1 MASLTWLPDAHK
13 TETRRVGRVRTLCTN
28 GTVQNE
34 SSVSFIYPI
43 SDNIEDM
50 HRFVLH
56 NGAILDAHEKSLSAG
71 QVGLLNG
78 WGVFST
84 LRIADGVPFAFERH
98 WERMQRDAAKVHV
111 PFPAD
116 PAELKAQLL
125 RLVEANSAFN
135 ATLRV
140 MVVRNRG
147 GMFEGPDLQR
157 DYDVLAFT
165 KDMNPWGNSVRLA
178 VKPNARYAAN
188 EFSGCKI
195 LSWSQNLTWYE
206 EARQRGFDEAVLLN
220 EHGEVSEC
228 TSANIFAANGGDV
241 FTPPL
246 DSGCLPGVTREL
258 LLDVVRVPGIKV
270 VERALQSEDLER
282 ADQVFIT
289 STTRDLLP
297 AAFIEGLQARNEGSV
312 VDSLVKALEEY
323 REDYVKRNA
332 APLMGQLH

>member
-1 MASLTWLPDAHK
+1 
-13 TETRRVGRVRTLCTN
+13 
-28 GTVQNE
+28 
-34 SSVSFIYPI
+34 
-43 SDNIEDM
+43 M
-50 HRFVLH
+50 HRFLLH
-56 NGAILDAHEKSLSAG
+56 NNNILDAHQKSLSAG

-84 LRIADGVPFAFERH
+84 LRVADGVLFAFERH

-116 PAELKAQLL
+116 PAEMKAQLL
-125 RLVEANSAFN
+125 RLVEANSAWN
-135 ATLRV
+135 STLRV

-147 GMFEGPDLQR
+147 GMFEGPDLER
-157 DYDVLAFT
+157 DFDVLAFT

-178 VKPNARYAAN
+178 IKPQARHAKN

-206 EARQRGFDEAVLLN
+206 EARQRGFDEMLLLN
-220 EHGEVSEC
+220 ERGEVCEC
-228 TSANIFAANGGDV
+228 TSANVFVATGGEV
-241 FTPPL
+241 YTPPL

-258 LLDVVRVPGIKV
+258 LLDVVRVPGINV
-270 VERALQSEDLER
+270 TERALTPQDLER

-297 AAFIEGLQARNEGSV
+297 AVLIEGLSANNRGSV
-312 VDSLVKALEEY
+312 VDVLVKALEEY
-323 REDYVKRNA
+323 RQDYVKRNA
-332 APLMGQLH
+332 APLISA

>member
-1 MASLTWLPDAHK
+1 
-13 TETRRVGRVRTLCTN
+13 
-28 GTVQNE
+28 
-34 SSVSFIYPI
+34 
-43 SDNIEDM
+43 M
-50 HRFVLH
+50 HRFLLH
-56 NGAILDAHEKSLSAG
+56 NNNILDAHEKSLNAG

-84 LRIADGVPFAFERH
+84 LRVSDGVLFAFERH

-116 PAELKAQLL
+116 PSELKSQLL

-135 ATLRV
+135 STLRV

-147 GMFEGPDLQR
+147 GMFEGPDLER
-157 DYDVLAFT
+157 DFDVLAFT
-165 KDMNPWGNSVRLA
+165 KDQNPWGNSVRLA
-178 VKPNARYAAN
+178 IKPHARHSEN

-195 LSWSQNLTWYE
+195 LSWSQNLSWYE
-206 EARQRGFDEAVLLN
+206 EARHRGFDEMVLLN
-220 EHGEVSEC
+220 ERGEVSEC
-228 TSANIFAANGGDV
+228 TSANIFAATGGEV
-241 FTPPL
+241 YTPPL

-270 VERALQSEDLER
+270 IERALKPPDLER

-297 AAFIEGLQARNEGSV
+297 AVFIEGLRTNNRGSV
-312 VDSLVKALEEY
+312 VDPLVKALEEY
-323 REDYVKRNA
+323 REDYVKRNV
-332 APLMGQLH
+332 APLIGQLR